1 MALFEGHD
9 RALDLRLLAH
19 SPFESLDLAFAQMR
33 IDALDFDVEQ
43 LLDRLLDLRLGRI
56 PGDLEHHLVA
66 LRSERRFLG
75 NHRRDDHVV
84 VAGIGGAHLNRAS
97 NASSA
102 DLVSTSVCRR
112 RMSYTLMP
120 CTGSTSM
127 FGMLR
132 AARAK
137 LVSTSAPSMM
147 SALVSPSLAKL
158 FCSAAVLP
166 SFMLALSSTMMPPSL

>member
-1 MALFEGHD
+1 MALFESHD
-9 RALDLRLLAH
+9 RAFDFRLLADRTL
-19 SPFESLDLAFAQMR
+19 EGLDLAFAEVGV
-33 IDALDFDVEQ
+33 DAHDLDVEQ

-84 VAGIGGAHLNRAS
+84 VPGIGGAHLNRAS
-97 NASSA
+97 SASSA
-102 DLVSTSVCRR
+102 DFVSTSICRR

-127 FGMLR
+127 SGMLR

-137 LVSTSAPSMM
+137 FASSWAP
-147 SALVSPSLAKL
+147 
-158 FCSAAVLP
+158 
-166 SFMLALSSTMMPPSL
+166 

>member
-75 NHRRDDHVV
+75 NHRRDDHIV
-84 VAGIGGAHLNRAS
+84 VAGVGGGHFKLASHPSRA
-97 NASSA
+97 AF
-102 DLVSTSVCRR
+102 VSTSMYRPK
-112 RMSYTLMP
+112 LA
-120 CTGSTSM
+120 CTVV
-127 FGMLR
+127 
-132 AARAK
+132 AW
-137 LVSTSAPSMM
+137 
-147 SALVSPSLAKL
+147 
-158 FCSAAVLP
+158 
-166 SFMLALSSTMMPPSL
+166 